1 MRSLLT
7 PLRSDRS
14 ELLDAPDV
22 DPDVVTRSLRDV
34 ARSNTLFGGRS
45 AAIEEFRAVLRELPR
60 RASLLDV
67 GTGLGDIP
75 SRAREVA
82 DENGIELH
90 AIGLDAAEEL
100 ARASRPAVDFA
111 VCGNALELPFADRSV
126 DVVMCSQVL
135 HHFSRPHAVTLLRE
149 MDRVARIRVI
159 VSDLRRSRIAAAG
172 LWLASFPLRF
182 HAVSRHDGVVS
193 VMRGFTP
200 EELLDTVREAVTRP
214 AKVRQRRI
222 FRVTASWAPKL
233 R

>member
-7 PLRSDRS
+7 PPRSDRS

-100 ARASRPAVDFA
+100 ARASRPGVDFA

>member
-1 MRSLLT
+1 MRSLLI
-7 PLRSDRS
+7 PPRSLES

-22 DPDVVTRSLRDV
+22 DPALVTRSLRDV

-45 AAIEEFRAVLRELPR
+45 AAIEELKAVLSELPR

-75 SRAREVA
+75 RYACQVA

-90 AIGLDAAEEL
+90 AFGLDAAEEL
-100 ARASRPAVDFA
+100 ARASRAAVHFA
-111 VCGNALELPFADRSV
+111 VCGNALALPFANRSI

-135 HHFSRPHAVTLLRE
+135 HHFSRADAVALLRE
-149 MDRVARIRVI
+149 MDRVARVRVI
-159 VSDLRRSRIAAAG
+159 VSDLRRSRIAAMG

-200 EELLDTVREAVTRP
+200 AELLDTVNEAVRRP
-214 AKVRQRRI
+214 ATVRRRRI
-222 FRVTASWAPKL
+222 FRVTTSWAP
-233 R
+233 RHR